1 MKMSD
6 IKPKDSLPSISGQ
19 DEEYTL
25 HRKMEAFRA
34 RVVSNKQAS
43 IEFLQRAGI
52 LTPAGKP
59 AKPYRQ

>member
-1 MKMSD
+1 MSD
-6 IKPKDSLPSISGQ
+6 IKRKDFLPSISGQ
-19 DEEYTL
+19 EEE
-25 HRKMEAFRA
+25 EAFRT

-52 LTPAGKP
+52 LTPAGKL